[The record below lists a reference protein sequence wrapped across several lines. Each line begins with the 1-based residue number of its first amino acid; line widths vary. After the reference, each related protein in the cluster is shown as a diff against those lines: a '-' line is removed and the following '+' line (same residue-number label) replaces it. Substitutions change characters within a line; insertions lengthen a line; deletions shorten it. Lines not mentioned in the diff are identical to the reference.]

1 MRPDVQEGLAEAVK
15 HSSLRLVAI
24 TTRRIPVNNHHRPTQ
39 ISAEFKAELEK
50 ELEHLRN
57 DVRPVIADRLK
68 SAREGGDITDNAA
81 FEQAKEDLAR
91 LMGRMAEI
99 EQTLREATVIHHNGN
114 GKPRKVEI
122 GTIVSVSRDDG
133 RDCTYKIVESL
144 EASPTEGKISDRSP
158 IGQALVGRK
167 RGDKVS
173 VQAPARTLSYTIVD
187 IQFIH

>member
-1 MRPDVQEGLAEAVK
+1 
-15 HSSLRLVAI
+15 
-24 TTRRIPVNNHHRPTQ
+24 VNNHHKPTQ
-39 ISAEFKAELEK
+39 ISAEFKAELEA
-50 ELEHLRN
+50 ELSHLRN
-57 DVRPVIADRLK
+57 DVRPTIAERLQ

-91 LMGRMAEI
+91 LMGRVAQI
-99 EQTLREATVIHHNGN
+99 EQILREATIIHHNGN
-114 GKPRKVEI
+114 GKPRQVEI

-133 RDCTYKIVESL
+133 RDCTYKIVESM
-144 EASPTEGKISDRSP
+144 EASPNDGKISDRSP

-173 VQAPARTLSYTIVD
+173 VQAPARTVSYTITD

>member
-1 MRPDVQEGLAEAVK
+1 M
-15 HSSLRLVAI
+15 
-24 TTRRIPVNNHHRPTQ
+24 HHRPAQ
-39 ISAEFKAELEK
+39 ISSEFKAELEG

-57 DVRPVIADRLK
+57 DVRPMIAGRLK

-114 GKPRKVEI
+114 GKPRKVEV
-122 GTIVSVSRDDG
+122 GTIVHISRDDG
-133 RDCTYKIVESL
+133 SECMYKIVESL
-144 EASPTEGKISDRSP
+144 EASPSDGKVSDCSP
-158 IGQALVGRK
+158 IGQALIGHK
-167 RGDKVS
+167 RGDKVA
-173 VQAPARTLSYTIVD
+173 VRAPARTVSYTITD

>member
-1 MRPDVQEGLAEAVK
+1 
-15 HSSLRLVAI
+15 
-24 TTRRIPVNNHHRPTQ
+24 VNTHYKSTQ
-39 ISAEFKAELEK
+39 ISAEFKEELEK
-50 ELEHLRN
+50 ELAHLRN
-57 DVRPVIADRLK
+57 DVRPMIADRLK

-81 FEQAKEDLAR
+81 FEQTKEDLAR

-114 GKPRKVEI
+114 GKPRQVEI
-122 GTIVSVSRDDG
+122 GTIVQVFRDDG
-133 RDCTYKIVESL
+133 KECTYKIVESL
-144 EASPTEGKISDRSP
+144 EASPTDGKISDRSP

-173 VQAPARTLSYTIVD
+173 VQAPARTVSYTISD